1 MFPEARTV
9 CIKWSICEIELTFIY
24 YYNLAFNDE
33 KKFSIDFS
41 NKDSIEGVIFKK
53 NKDYCITIMACYGD
67 LLADITTLP
76 NYTKIKETSD

>member
-1 MFPEARTV
+1 MTKKSFQ
-9 CIKWSICEIELTFIY
+9 SIS
-24 YYNLAFNDE
+24 A
-33 KKFSIDFS
+33 